1 MTDHKQRAREL
12 LAAEYEAAG
21 ATPLHVT
28 EVRSGEHD
36 TFADRAALR
45 AIAAALAQSAQQDVS
60 DSCAISG
67 CHHKAF
73 ACPTWPEGT
82 NPFTQQAVAVPEGFV
97 ALVSD
102 IAGQKPEKPDHWNS
116 CSQCERNIEAAQDL
130 LTHAP
135 PAPSGG
141 WRSIEGECVEIG
153 DDEEGQPR
161 ILIHTTRDA
170 IKGGPPLA
178 FRRVIVAPA
187 PVKQEGVDRG

>member
-1 MTDHKQRAREL
+1 MTTDHKQRAREL
-12 LAAEYEAAG
+12 LRGYVD
-21 ATPLHVT
+21 H
-28 EVRSGEHD
+28 
-36 TFADRAALR
+36 FRAAASLGR
-45 AIAAALAQSAQQDVS
+45 ALTHVEIDELESTIEAVLAQSAQQAGAVS
-60 DSCAISG
+60 
-67 CHHKAF
+67 
-73 ACPTWPEGT
+73 
-82 NPFTQQAVAVPEGFV
+82 EGFV
-97 ALVSD
+97 LVPRV
-102 IAGQKPEKPDHWNS
+102 ATE
-116 CSQCERNIEAAQDL
+116 EMLRAACNEWHPGPVWRKML
-130 LTHAP
+130 AAAP